1 MAFSLFVFAEI
12 ICIVSELSDS
22 EVDVRFTPDERT
34 GFFTHSVL
42 NVSWCPSNCMC
53 LFDEQYFLSALV
65 VDLWLPFYSQVQI
78 RCHTT
83 LSHRLQ

>member
-1 MAFSLFVFAEI
+1 MAFSLFVFHAAE

-22 EVDVRFTPDERT
+22 EVDVRFTPDERA

-53 LFDEQYFLSALV
+53 CLMSEFGTIFFVGSG
-65 VDLWLPFYSQVQI
+65 
-78 RCHTT
+78 C
-83 LSHRLQ
+83 

>member
-1 MAFSLFVFAEI
+1 MAFSLFVFAE

-22 EVDVRFTPDERT
+22 EVDVSVTLDERA

-53 LFDEQYFLSALV
+53 LFDEQY
-65 VDLWLPFYSQVQI
+65 I
-78 RCHTT
+78 C
-83 LSHRLQ
+83 RL